1 MRTAALACLV
11 SIAAAAHL
19 SAQTTIGAVAG
30 ASRQAAG
37 ASDLPYLGPPFG
49 GTTAAFIGLID
60 FPISDGDA
68 KRSMSFGAE
77 ASVSGATSG
86 DQSQRSSATTYAFT
100 SRHRD
105 SIFSGTFK
113 LGLRSGRAQ
122 AAAVVGAGGA
132 YRRTAREGTS
142 APLIPPSARSDYSAV
157 VSNFVPAY
165 SFGGDVAVR
174 LTDRLR
180 LLALARWHFL
190 RDDDRDDNG
199 VVKRGVSSRLFRA
212 GAGAAWRF

>member
-11 SIAAAAHL
+11 SIAAAAHV
-19 SAQTTIGAVAG
+19 SAQAMIGVVAG
-30 ASRQAAG
+30 GSRQEAG

-60 FPISDGDA
+60 FPISNADA
-68 KRSMSFGAE
+68 KRSMSFGGE
-77 ASVSGATSG
+77 ASLSGATSG
-86 DQSQRSSATTYAFT
+86 DQSQRSSSTTYAFT

-113 LGLRSGRAQ
+113 LGLGSGRVH
-122 AAAVVGAGGA
+122 AAAVVGGGSA
-132 YRRTAREGTS
+132 YRRTAREGSS

-157 VSNFVPAY
+157 VSNVVLAY
-165 SFGGDVAVR
+165 SFGGDLDVR
-174 LTDRLR
+174 LTNRVR
-180 LLALARWHFL
+180 LLALARWHRL
-190 RDDDRDDNG
+190 RDDDLDDNG
-199 VVKRGVSSRLFRA
+199 VVKRGVSSRIFRA